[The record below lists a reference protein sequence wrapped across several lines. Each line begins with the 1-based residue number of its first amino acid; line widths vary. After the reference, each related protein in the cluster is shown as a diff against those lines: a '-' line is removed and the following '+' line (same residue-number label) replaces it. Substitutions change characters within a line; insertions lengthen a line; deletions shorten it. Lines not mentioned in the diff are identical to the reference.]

1 MTDLNQL
8 MLERAI
14 KDYFKRLNDTDS
26 DELNLTEIAAD
37 VLAIIRKHS

>member
-14 KDYFKRLNDTDS
+14 KDYFKRLINTDP